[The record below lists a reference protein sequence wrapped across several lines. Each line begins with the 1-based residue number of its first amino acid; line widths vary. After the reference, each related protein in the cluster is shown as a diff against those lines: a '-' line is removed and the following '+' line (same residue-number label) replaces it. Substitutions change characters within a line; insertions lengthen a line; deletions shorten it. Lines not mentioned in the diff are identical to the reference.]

1 MTHRVLLA
9 DDDGAFRHELSRTLH
24 DHGLRVVGQAASGRE
39 LTTQLEKVA
48 CDAIL
53 LDVAMPDMGGL
64 EALGVLSRR
73 RRVPPVVML
82 SAHDSIESVDR
93 SLALGAVG
101 YVLKS
106 ARPLQIVEAVTTA
119 VTGGA
124 YIQPS
129 VARGI
134 IERHL
139 RLTATAPRRAAAVTP
154 RQRELLRALA
164 VGLGNKEIAHRLGL
178 REETVKGYLSDLYAR
193 IGANG
198 RAPAVAWA
206 MRNNLID

>member
-1 MTHRVLLA
+1 MTARVFLA
-9 DDDGAFRHELSRTLH
+9 DDDGELRRELSRILQ

-39 LTTQLEKVA
+39 LIAQLDRVA

-53 LDVAMPDMGGL
+53 LDVAMPDMDGL
-64 EALGVLSRR
+64 ETLGALGRR
-73 RRVPPVVML
+73 ARVPPVVML
-82 SAHDSIESVDR
+82 SVHDGIESVDR
-93 SLALGAVG
+93 SLALGAAG

-106 ARPLQIVEAVTTA
+106 AHPPQIVEAVMTA
-119 VTGGA
+119 VSGGA

-134 IERHL
+134 IDRHL
-139 RLTATAPRRAAAVTP
+139 RLAAAAPHRANVSP

-164 VGLGNKEIAHRLGL
+164 VGLGNKEIAHQLGL
-178 REETVKGYLSDLYAR
+178 QEETVKGYLSDLYAR
-193 IGANG
+193 IGASG

-206 MRNNLID
+206 MRHRLID